1 MNTILNP
8 DFSFSLDGFTLPS
21 FREIP
26 NVGLYLEQV
35 TKYIADSLEPIGC
48 APLTASMISNYV
60 KKKII
65 RNPIRK
71 QYDREHIAC
80 LFLIAVAKNILSLE
94 DLQLLL
100 GTLEGSGEETY
111 EFFRMEFL
119 RMLTAVFRRET
130 VSMAAGSGLL
140 SNVLL
145 GAAHKIY
152 LEHYMELLRTQKES

>member
-1 MNTILNP
+1 MSCILNS
-8 DFSFSLDGFTLPS
+8 DFSPEGFTLPT

-35 TKYIADSLEPIGC
+35 TKYIADCLAPIGC

-65 RNPIRK
+65 PGPTRK
-71 QYDREHIAC
+71 QYDRNHIAC

-100 GTLEGSGEETY
+100 GILEGGPEETY
-111 EFFRMEFL
+111 EYFRMEFL
-119 RMLTAVFRRET
+119 RMLTAVFRHET
-130 VSMAAGSGLL
+130 VSMTEGAGLL
-140 SNVLL
+140 QNVLL

-152 LEHYMELLRTQKES
+152 LEQYMKLLRNQNES